1 MKRLKQCM
9 ILGMALLWSC
19 LFLGT
24 ALGEVSLAGAE
35 STYDRVFDLADL
47 FTDQEEQELSETIG
61 RLTEKMG
68 MDLAVVTA
76 EEAHGYTG
84 QKFADTFYN
93 ENGLGTGKDHS
104 GALLLI
110 DMDNREIAVSTEG
123 RMLRYMT
130 DVRIETILDD
140 VYDQVSDGN
149 FFGGARVFLKDA
161 ETCFD
166 NGIASD
172 QFNEDTETGKISRY
186 RHLAWYEILFAVSVA
201 GACGLAAVAAVV
213 RDYGMKG
220 KDVRMAANF
229 RLSYRKD
236 SAFSL
241 GNTLADVMLGS
252 YVTQRIIT
260 TARNSG
266 GGGRSGGGGLSGGGR
281 TSTHRTGGR
290 VHGGGSRKF

>member
-1 MKRLKQCM
+1 MKRLKQCK
-9 ILGMALLWSC
+9 ILGIALLWSC

-35 STYDRVFDLADL
+35 STYDRVYDLADL

-61 RLTEKMG
+61 RLTEKTG

-76 EEAHGYTG
+76 QEAHGYTG

-123 RMLRYMT
+123 KMLRYMT

-186 RHLAWYEILFAVSVA
+186 RHLAWYEILFAVAVA

-236 SAFSL
+236 SAFTL
-241 GNTLADVMLGS
+241 GNMLADVMLGS

-266 GGGRSGGGGLSGGGR
+266 GGGRSGGGLSGGGR